1 MQRHYS
7 IKPIAMSAI
16 EMRNDILKW
25 TEQVDDT
32 FLSAVHAMMGTY
44 VKQQEDPILGYE
56 ADGTAVTASAFLE
69 QAEEDLAAV
78 ERGEFTTIEELEKES
93 EEWLSATK

>member
-1 MQRHYS
+1 
-7 IKPIAMSAI
+7 MSAI
-16 EMRNDILKW
+16 EMRSDILKW
-25 TEQVDDT
+25 VDQVDET

-44 VKQQEDPILGYE
+44 VEKQEEDPILGYE
-56 ADGTAVTASAFLE
+56 ADGTAVTASVFLE

-78 ERGEFTTIEELEKES
+78 DRGEFITIEELEKES